1 MFWDEPFIFSLLQS
15 VVKEIIELYR
25 SVVIQ
30 IATPYSKGTGFYVK
44 SHNVIITNEHVVRG
58 NKEVVIDNSHFKRQ
72 LVKVLFIDVNYDLA
86 FLSVPDEV
94 EIPSVNFGKQTS
106 IKEGD
111 TVVAIGHPF
120 GLKYTTT
127 QGIIS
132 STLYQQ
138 NDITYI
144 QHDAALN
151 PGNSGGPLLNM
162 DGEIVGVNTFMIRDG
177 KNIGFSLPVN
187 YLEESILAYKSGDG
201 KTGARCVSCS
211 NLVFETGEEIKYCP
225 FCGAKI
231 TLPSFE
237 EEYEPVGISK
247 TIEELLVDIGYN
259 VKLSRRGPNNWEV
272 HQGSAKIN
280 ITYHEKTGLI
290 IGDAF
295 LCNLPKENIGP
306 LYEYLLKQNY
316 QVEGL
321 TFSVNPKGQEIILSL
336 LIYDRY
342 LNLDTGI
349 QLFKHLFE
357 KADHYDDILVDE
369 FGAIWKQED

>member
-1 MFWDEPFIFSLLQS
+1 M
-15 VVKEIIELYR
+15 KEIIELYR
-25 SVVIQ
+25 NVVIQ

-44 SHNVIITNEHVVRG
+44 EYDLIVTNEHVVRG
-58 NKEVVIDNSHFKRQ
+58 NREVVIDSSRFKRQ
-72 LVKVLFIDVNYDLA
+72 LVEVLFVDVKHDLA
-86 FLSVPDEV
+86 FLSVPKDV
-94 EIPSVNFGKQTS
+94 EIPKVNLGFVNSV
-106 IKEGD
+106 KEGD
-111 TVVAIGHPF
+111 NVVAIGHPF

-132 STLYQQ
+132 STFHQQ
-138 NDITYI
+138 NDITYL

-162 DGEIVGVNTFMIRDG
+162 RGEIVGINTFMIRDG
-177 KNIGFSLPVN
+177 ENIGFSLPIN
-187 YLEESILAYKSGDG
+187 YLKETIVEYNKGDG
-201 KTGARCVSCS
+201 RSGTRCTACS
-211 NLVFETGEEIKYCP
+211 NMVFDRGKAVKYCP
-225 FCGAKI
+225 HCGAKI
-231 TLPSFE
+231 TLPTYE
-237 EEYEPVGISK
+237 EDYEPVGVSK
-247 TIEELLVDIGYN
+247 TVEELLAATDHD
-259 VKLSRRGPNNWEV
+259 VKLSRRGPNNWEI

-295 LCNLPKENIGP
+295 LCNLPKESIGP

-316 QVEGL
+316 LIEGL
-321 TFSVNPKGQEIILSL
+321 TFSVNPKGHDIILSL

-342 LNLDTGI
+342 LNVDTGI

>member
-1 MFWDEPFIFSLLQS
+1 M
-15 VVKEIIELYR
+15 KEIIELYR

-44 SHNVIITNEHVVRG
+44 EFGLIVTNEHVIRG
-58 NKEVVIDNSHFKRQ
+58 NKEVVIDSNRFNRQ
-72 LVKVLFIDVNYDLA
+72 LVNVLFVDAKYDLA
-86 FLSVPDEV
+86 FLSAPEV
-94 EIPSVNFGKQTS
+94 AEIPSINLGNIKT

-111 TVVAIGHPF
+111 SVVAIGHPF

-132 STLYQQ
+132 STFHQQ
-138 NDITYI
+138 NDITYL

-177 KNIGFSLPVN
+177 ENIGFSLPIN
-187 YLEESILAYKSGDG
+187 YLKETFEGYQKGDG
-201 KTGARCVSCS
+201 KSGIRCNSCS
-211 NLVFETGEEIKYCP
+211 NMVFDTGKLQKYCSH
-225 FCGAKI
+225 CGAKI
-231 TLPSFE
+231 TLPAYE
-237 EEYEPVGISK
+237 EDYEPVGVSK
-247 TIEELLVDIGYN
+247 TIEALLAETGHD
-259 VKLSRRGPNNWEV
+259 VKLSRRGPNNWEI

-316 QVEGL
+316 LTEGL
-321 TFSVNPKGQEIILSL
+321 TFSVNPKGHDIILSL

-342 LNLDTGI
+342 LNVNTGI

-369 FGAIWKQED
+369 YGAIWKQEE

>member
-1 MFWDEPFIFSLLQS
+1 M
-15 VVKEIIELYR
+15 KEIIELFK

-44 SHNVIITNEHVVRG
+44 DYDLIVTNEHVVRG
-58 NKEVVIDNSHFKRQ
+58 NREVVIDSSQFDRQ
-72 LVKVLFIDVNYDLA
+72 LVEVLFVDEMHDLA
-86 FLSVPDEV
+86 FLSVPRNV
-94 EIPSVNFGKQTS
+94 EIPEVNLGK
-106 IKEGD
+106 IGLVKEGD
-111 TVVAIGHPF
+111 HVVAIGHPF

-132 STLYQQ
+132 STFHQQ
-138 NDITYI
+138 NDITYL

-162 DGEIVGVNTFMIRDG
+162 RGEIVGVNTFMIRDG
-177 KNIGFSLPVN
+177 ENIGFSLPIN
-187 YLEESILAYKSGDG
+187 YLKETILEYQKGDG
-201 KTGARCVSCS
+201 RSGVRCTSCA
-211 NLVFETGEEIKYCP
+211 NMVFDAGREIKYCP
-225 FCGAKI
+225 HCGAKI
-231 TLPSFE
+231 TLPAYE
-237 EEYEPVGISK
+237 EVYEPVGVSK
-247 TIEELLVDIGYN
+247 TIEELLLATGHN
-259 VKLSRRGPNNWEV
+259 VKLSRRGPNNWEI

-295 LCNLPKENIGP
+295 LCNLPKERIGP

-316 QVEGL
+316 LIEGL
-321 TFSVNPKGQEIILSL
+321 TFSVNPKGHDIILSL

-342 LNLDTGI
+342 LNVNTGI

-357 KADHYDDILVDE
+357 KADHYDDILVNE
-369 FGAIWKQED
+369 FGAIWKQEE